1 MKKSGKAVFF
11 LACFLFLTAGRAPAQ
26 NVNEE
31 GIKKPEILTV
41 YYSYSG
47 NTRTVAEAIHSYV
60 GGDIFEIKAK
70 GSYPAEYRAMVN
82 QAKQEIQSG
91 YRPELVSFVPDISKY
106 EVIFIGSPNWWGTIT
121 PQVSSFLEKHDL
133 AGKTVIPFVTH
144 GGGGAQRTFTDLAVQ
159 CKGCK
164 VVQNGWA
171 GYGGETSGLTEWLDT
186 TGYDK

>member
-1 MKKSGKAVFF
+1 MKRLIFFTFFFFF
-11 LACFLFLTAGRAPAQ
+11 LIAIRSVSAEVSTERNTMQ
-26 NVNEE
+26 
-31 GIKKPEILTV
+31 KPEILTV

-70 GSYPAEYRAMVN
+70 GAYPSEYRAMVN

-121 PQVSSFLEKHDL
+121 PQLSSFLEKHDL

-144 GGGGAQRTFTDLAVQ
+144 GGGGAQRTFTDLAAQ